1 MVDAHPTRRN
11 LIYVTKVT
19 SQLRKRLRKFVP
31 PRLNSV
37 SVERMMGLK
46 AMGGQTGQ
54 MWRRKTAFG
63 SAVFKSGGS
72 RPFMILLECLQLC
85 LVLQS
90 NVDKDVDEKG
100 QNVEDLV
107 RAR

>member
-1 MVDAHPTRRN
+1 
-11 LIYVTKVT
+11 
-19 SQLRKRLRKFVP
+19 
-31 PRLNSV
+31 
-37 SVERMMGLK
+37 
-46 AMGGQTGQ
+46 
-54 MWRRKTAFG
+54 
-63 SAVFKSGGS
+63 
-72 RPFMILLECLQLC
+72 MILLECLQLC